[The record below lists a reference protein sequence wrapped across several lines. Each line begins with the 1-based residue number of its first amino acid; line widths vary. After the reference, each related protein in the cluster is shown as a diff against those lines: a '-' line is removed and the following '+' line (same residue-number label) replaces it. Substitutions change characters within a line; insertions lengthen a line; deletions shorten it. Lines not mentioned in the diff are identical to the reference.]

1 MFHVCKGAFF
11 WQGERNFFC
20 SHQKV
25 SIWCFIFSEYIY
37 KKENRPMPHTYEC
50 TPWNKHT
57 FFPASLLPIP
67 MHLETAT
74 IHTHF
79 FMSLTMRMNKIST
92 WTTMKQH
99 ENQVCIND
107 KIQIWKLK
115 QTVLNAGE
123 LSDRR
128 EEHRTIFEADV
139 QKGGTCLLF
148 ERNPLQVFL

>member
-1 MFHVCKGAFF
+1 MVKIQRHKTSNRSYRNYLVKAQVTKKKKKKRLCFMFVREPFF
-11 WQGERNFFC
+11 GKVKETF
-20 SHQKV
+20 SAVIKKV

-92 WTTMKQH
+92 WTTMKQQRKPSLH
-99 ENQVCIND
+99 KWQN
-107 KIQIWKLK
+107 
-115 QTVLNAGE
+115 TGYG
-123 LSDRR
+123 S
-128 EEHRTIFEADV
+128 
-139 QKGGTCLLF
+139 
-148 ERNPLQVFL
+148 